1 MIFSPFYIEYI
12 IYILMASR
20 GRLDVALYI
29 NDQFA
34 ENSLSNALQYL
45 RVCYFKLKFLTLTR
59 QIGLPPHTPDAQKI
73 ADQRLLHANSARNR
87 YFLYKMM
94 WLKAG

>member
-1 MIFSPFYIEYI
+1 
-12 IYILMASR
+12 MASR

-45 RVCYFKLKFLTLTR
+45 RVCHFNKWSKPSDWHRTPVNETTAFSLVEIDSVFIRTLEL
-59 QIGLPPHTPDAQKI
+59 I
-73 ADQRLLHANSARNR
+73 
-87 YFLYKMM
+87 
-94 WLKAG
+94 

>member
-1 MIFSPFYIEYI
+1 
-12 IYILMASR
+12 MASR

-45 RVCYFKLKFLTLTR
+45 RVCNFNKYLVNKLFHEFLKTSTDFTLTEIVPTVAIHGKR
-59 QIGLPPHTPDAQKI
+59 
-73 ADQRLLHANSARNR
+73 SAH
-87 YFLYKMM
+87 
-94 WLKAG
+94 WSHCE

>member
-1 MIFSPFYIEYI
+1 
-12 IYILMASR
+12 MASR

-45 RVCYFKLKFLTLTR
+45 RVCYSNNCIECICKLFHQFLKTSIDFTLTEIVPTVAIHGKR
-59 QIGLPPHTPDAQKI
+59 
-73 ADQRLLHANSARNR
+73 SAHWGDRE
-87 YFLYKMM
+87 
-94 WLKAG
+94 